1 MASERIFID
10 TSVLPRE
17 YRISQILSFV
27 YVYNLF
33 VVFITSGNSNLLKR
47 SFMYMT
53 FSPFVPS
60 RARATCPKRITLCI
74 KQMHPNVLVNI
85 ISMSWLC
92 FNCFYYLHWC

>member
-17 YRISQILSFV
+17 YRISHISFI

-33 VVFITSGNSNLLKR
+33 VVFSTPRNSNLSYR

-53 FSPFVPS
+53 FSPFFPS
-60 RARATCPKRITLCI
+60 RARATCPKRITLYI
-74 KQMHPNVLVNI
+74 RHMHPKVLVNI
-85 ISMSWLC
+85 IFKSWL
-92 FNCFYYLHWC
+92 